1 MSQADNSKWR
11 ASVNYIEKSKQIILV
26 KPEDKDNIVQNNGAK
41 ASKNQP
47 KKDFHNLNY
56 LANEIENIKNIMIKG
71 KMTDKK
77 VYDCKK
83 HIRNFRTKMNLKF
96 KKNKESNK
104 KVMNS
109 FDKMCNKIESTT
121 VRPLTIFRK
130 TAINELQEFLEIC
143 NKELLKCKK

>member
-1 MSQADNSKWR
+1 
-11 ASVNYIEKSKQIILV
+11 
-26 KPEDKDNIVQNNGAK
+26 
-41 ASKNQP
+41 
-47 KKDFHNLNY
+47 
-56 LANEIENIKNIMIKG
+56 
-71 KMTDKK
+71 MTDKK

-104 KVMNS
+104 KVMTS

-130 TAINELQEFLEIC
+130 TATNELQEFLEIC